1 MEEDEVSSKVKD
13 NSVKDVTGQVEKETV
28 KQFVFKCFCR
38 CRVTH

>member
-28 KQFVFKCFCR
+28 KQFV
-38 CRVTH
+38 V